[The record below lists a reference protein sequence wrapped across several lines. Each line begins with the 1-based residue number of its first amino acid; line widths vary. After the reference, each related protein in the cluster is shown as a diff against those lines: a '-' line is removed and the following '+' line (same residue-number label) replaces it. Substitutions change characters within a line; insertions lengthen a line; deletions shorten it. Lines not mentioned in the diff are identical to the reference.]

1 MEQNE
6 FDDLVKEL
14 KDRNFIAR
22 KRSIKP
28 SPYVKYFVFASR
40 GGEVMYTPHALKYF
54 MRNEICWILLH
65 EEYHCSTFIGEI
77 PFISES
83 PGIKYANEKILLFDP
98 KIILD
103 DLLKSIGAHW
113 REYKET
119 LPPINKIQ
127 KFLAYIGLGD
137 K

>member
-1 MEQNE
+1 
-6 FDDLVKEL
+6 
-14 KDRNFIAR
+14 
-22 KRSIKP
+22 
-28 SPYVKYFVFASR
+28 R

-119 LPPINKIQ
+119 LPPINKKMRFYFVDTIPIIVSHR
-127 KFLAYIGLGD
+127 FPVRLIGIFDICAGVIPPMP
-137 K
+137 